1 MAKPRAEK
9 EEQPMVRHIFPTH
22 EKPTNNGPD
31 REDIE
36 RRAYELY
43 LARGGAEGNAAED
56 WLQAEQDL
64 QAKQPEL

>member
-9 EEQPMVRHIFPTH
+9 EEQPMVRHIFSTQ
-22 EKPTNNGPD
+22 EKPANNGPD

-43 LARGGAEGNAAED
+43 LARGGAEGDAAED
-56 WLQAEQDL
+56 WFQAERDL